1 MIDWSLIDNY
11 NDSSTHNCS
20 GDKESFIKE
29 LQDNTSGDLVNY
41 VTAFDIK
48 IGMDFFRQTAIVI
61 DKDTYKEIE
70 IPCLIEVEAGKD
82 LIQNSV
88 TRLFKYS
95 SEYTFKVGDYVRH
108 RASFI

>member
-1 MIDWSLIDNY
+1 MIDWSLIENHS
-11 NDSSTHNCS
+11 NTSHCCS

-48 IGMDFFRQTAIVI
+48 IGMPFFRQTAVVV
-61 DKDTYKEIE
+61 DKDTREETE

-95 SEYTFKVGDYVRH
+95 LEYTF
-108 RASFI
+108 